1 LQQVQINEPKQ
12 LTRQDNTTDI
22 SLGLE
27 SATSIMGGLFDLM
40 KPSTVYDENQ
50 AEVFRQE
57 AKKRRKKK
65 ANQYRQRL

>member
-1 LQQVQINEPKQ
+1 LQQAQKHQSGQPACKDDMEFSSTVKS
-12 LTRQDNTTDI
+12 TT
-22 SLGLE
+22 
-27 SATSIMGGLFDLM
+27 SALGGLFDIL
-40 KPSTVYDENQ
+40 KPSSGYDENQ